1 MREKSKR
8 KRERESD
15 RGLED
20 IGGCWPRGGGKEK
33 QANQAN
39 GEEGRERELEGSNR
53 TSKLNVE
60 IRVECLV
67 R

>member
-1 MREKSKR
+1 MRAREDWRISER
-8 KRERESD
+8 VVVERERERD
-15 RGLED
+15 RQTKRTE
-20 IGGCWPRGGGKEK
+20 RGRD
-33 QANQAN
+33 
-39 GEEGRERELEGSNR
+39 EGRKRELEGSNR